1 MKCLNIALIIGA
13 ISVVVVA
20 VVVDQMQLAW
30 SKDDKITVK
39 LWMVT
44 MIKFY
49 LLLDKFMADMSF
61 ENSFDESDLL
71 SNSSIE
77 NPGNKIELSVTVKV
91 QF

>member
-30 SKDDKITVK
+30 SKNDKVTVK
-39 LWMVT
+39 LWIVT
-44 MIKFY
+44 MINLF
-49 LLLDKFMADMSF
+49 LDKFMADLSF

-77 NPGNKIELSVTVKV
+77 NPGNKIELLVTVKV

>member
-1 MKCLNIALIIGA
+1 MNGYYDL
-13 ISVVVVA
+13 V
-20 VVVDQMQLAW
+20 
-30 SKDDKITVK
+30 
-39 LWMVT
+39 
-44 MIKFY
+44 Y

-91 QF
+91 QFFSY